1 MRKRN
6 IAFFSAHRRNAMLCN
21 GQPPKTGAGAQSA
34 AQPPDSGFKPTHAGA
49 GRSRF
54 FRFRNFFLV
63 SCCQALWAISACAEQ
78 ESPTAS
84 RPQAPDASAASDSA
98 SDASGAAPDAP
109 SCAGGSQAKTN
120 GCVCG
125 AQMLPP
131 EEARFWQCVLP
142 QNGEIFR
149 PATENANRIDAEP
162 RQTEQNAPGTG
173 NDPSDAAGND
183 PGRNDPSDAS
193 GKNAP
198 SDGDLRRYACYRAA
212 GCYAGGKHY
221 PQGTVY
227 RDNAAW
233 CGAHRHP
240 GGNYACAWDE
250 NAQELVWICRGN
262 CQCGDIQVQI
272 ADGRVV
278 GGDLPFGYENFA
290 CDDAGGNAPAGYRAV
305 TGHEYC
311 ADLPMMKGQ
320 TCRNQTIFCGAH
332 SESMPYDSG
341 YVCRD
346 QKMICAE
353 AQCMCGSREI
363 SFRAECRNRQ
373 PFCQSAPY
381 PSFPGDGDY
390 ICSERGWMCVN
401 PAGCKSPATQV
412 SAFAVY
418 KNDIPM
424 CGSMPQ
430 YPHGADYIC
439 AEDTWI
445 CQNPKGCRF
454 EKQPSS
460 APCFAA
466 RGARACADFR
476 SMANTTQYKISY
488 TPNFGALYADSDGD
502 RLYSPEI
509 DGVFQY
515 ICKTPTP
522 CKCGKNACGQG
533 FSCASGAC
541 LCLDINVA
549 QSQSDQCMTHGDA
562 GIILRDAVPCGGTPQ
577 CRGACIGGKCMP
589 AKGLFV
595 HLTPIEHRRDLLE
608 TSSLCIDKSG
618 CSLADGRYLEFGQSL
633 SPIRDQDLWLFYAK
647 RYGWKSCLDDAL
659 ETDIFDIRG
668 NLRAIAQTPALYQ
681 CRIDP
686 DAEERRIFA
695 CKADI
700 CSCNGEICHNG
711 DICSPE
717 AGCVTPRG
725 EKRKPPMCA
734 GHALMYGQTCIDGN
748 VFCIDPASPDPIPA
762 PKSWDPEAKKPTFR
776 CTSLAHG
783 KRGWFASSPDAQCG
797 SKAYGADYECIG
809 ETPKCG
815 GAPYPGPGYAC
826 KSGGDADRNPLWV
839 CSSPGGC
846 ACGSSKTCPQS
857 AACQNDQC
865 ICGGISLGDAA
876 QWQCEDGKWTCAQD
890 RGCRADRLICPV
902 GAEFGDNSCICAGMP
917 MPQNA
922 RCQSDRWICGDG
934 GGCDCNGITIPNGDY
949 CAPARF
955 SAADKT
961 IPAKDYQKNAKRFM
975 CGSRQCPAYTAC
987 YNGQCLFQAAQQRL
1001 KTPSEYKSVRGYPR
1015 CAKRSGCECADNACK
1030 LGEYCVDNQCA
1041 KSPIYGLCRGVRV
1054 PVVQINAR
1062 QRRRAISHAD
1072 DTAIV
1077 WKSLFER
1084 IPEIAGAAATALQT
1098 ATPDDRTPSDAPDF
1112 FQTYSDPNNFDLAC
1126 LTMPDPTDIEDYA
1139 YWVATS
1145 ESLDWDAPDEPVP
1158 QELAEF
1164 DEKSPFVYSNDPE
1177 LRKKSDDYIRFMDEY
1192 SSLQTIALSTEPIG
1206 WVCAKNTCK
1215 CGGITCRKDEKCAIS
1230 DGKHICS
1237 AAVFSPVL
1245 DENSFLQTT
1254 PFKTPDAPAPGDAI
1268 DIESENM
1275 ADKPYRRYVLCNDEK
1290 GCPCGSQTCL
1300 KYAACVDDRMC
1311 LNDCPDLPPALAQN
1325 ANPPQCIIP
1334 YRRRN
1339 CPGADGVDGEGNCR
1353 FMQKTWP
1360 PNVYVFHH
1368 ALGAQCAAQ
1377 TCPCGS
1383 AACSRDQWCSLQETC
1398 IDGN

>member
-1 MRKRN
+1 MRKRS
-6 IAFFSAHRRNAMLCN
+6 ISFFSALRRNAAQCRR
-21 GQPPKTGAGAQSA
+21 QSQTAGADAHSGA
-34 AQPPDSGFKPTHAGA
+34 LPRESDIKPPHDDARHRRSHGFHLLSIIFA
-49 GRSRF
+49 
-54 FRFRNFFLV
+54 
-63 SCCQALWAISACAEQ
+63 SCCLALPAISACAPQ
-78 ESPTAS
+78 DDPATS
-84 RPQAPDASAASDSA
+84 RPQTP
-98 SDASGAAPDAP
+98 DASGAADSVSDASDSGAAPDIP
-109 SCAGGSQAKTN
+109 DCGGGSQAKPI

-125 AQMLPP
+125 DQTLPP

-142 QNGEIFR
+142 QDGKIFR
-149 PATENANRIDAEP
+149 PAAENANRMQAEA
-162 RQTEQNAPGTG
+162 RQTEQNAPTAGSSNDPNG
-173 NDPSDAAGND
+173 GGGDPSD
-183 PGRNDPSDAS
+183 S
-193 GKNAP
+193 
-198 SDGDLRRYACYRAA
+198 GDLRRYACYRAS

-227 RDNAAW
+227 RGNDAW

-240 GGNYACAWDE
+240 GGNYACEWDE

-290 CDDAGGNAPAGYRAV
+290 CDDAGGNAPRGYRAV
-305 TGHEYC
+305 TGREYC

-341 YVCRD
+341 YICRD

-353 AQCMCGSREI
+353 AQCMCGSNEI

-373 PFCQSAPY
+373 AFCRNAPY

-401 PAGCKSPATQV
+401 HAGCKSPSTPV

-418 KNDIPM
+418 KNNM
-424 CGSMPQ
+424 AVCGQKPQ

-439 AEDTWI
+439 AENTWI

-466 RGARACADFR
+466 HGGRACADFR
-476 SMANTTQYKISY
+476 SISNTTQYRISY
-488 TPNFGALYADSDGD
+488 TPNLNALYPDSDD
-502 RLYSPEI
+502 NRPYSPEI
-509 DGVFQY
+509 DGEFRC
-515 ICKTPTP
+515 ICKTPDP

-541 LCLDINVA
+541 LCLDINSA

-577 CRGACIGGKCMP
+577 CRGACIGGKCVA

-595 HLTPIEHRRDLLE
+595 HLTPIERRRELLE

-618 CSLADGRYLEFGQSL
+618 CSLADGRYLEFGESL
-633 SPIRDQDLWLFYAK
+633 SPVRDKDLWLFYAK
-647 RYGWKSCLDDAL
+647 RYGWESCLADAL

-681 CRIDP
+681 CKIDP
-686 DAEERRIFA
+686 DADDRRIFA

-717 AGCVTPRG
+717 SGCLAPG
-725 EKRKPPMCA
+725 GAKRKPPMCA
-734 GHALMYGQTCIDGN
+734 GHPLMYGQTCIDGN
-748 VFCIDPASPDPIPA
+748 VFCIDPASPDPIPV
-762 PKSWDPEAKKPTFR
+762 PKSWNPDAKKPTFR
-776 CTSLAHG
+776 CKSLAHG
-783 KRGWFASSPDAQCG
+783 SRGWFASSPDAECG
-797 SKAYGADYECIG
+797 GKTYGADYECIA

-815 GAPYPGPGYAC
+815 GAPYPGPGYLC
-826 KSGGDADRNPLWV
+826 KSGGAAARNPRWV
-839 CSSPGGC
+839 CNSPGGC
-846 ACGSSKTCPQS
+846 ACGASQTCPQS
-857 AACQNDQC
+857 AACRNDQC
-865 ICGGISLGDAA
+865 VCGDISLGDAA
-876 QWQCEDGKWTCAQD
+876 DWQCKDGKWTCAQNK
-890 RGCRADRLICPV
+890 GCRADRIVCPV
-902 GAEFGDNSCICAGMP
+902 NSEYGENSCICAGMP

-922 RCQSDRWICGDG
+922 RCQSDRWICAG
-934 GGCDCNGITIPNGDY
+934 GEGCECNGITIPNGDY
-949 CAPARF
+949 CAPDRF

-961 IPAKDYQKNAKRFM
+961 ISAKDYQKNARRFM
-975 CGSRQCPAYTAC
+975 CGSLQCPAYTAC
-987 YNGQCLFQAAQQRL
+987 YNGQCLFQSVRQRL
-1001 KTPSEYKSVRGYPR
+1001 KTPSEYKSVRGFPR
-1015 CAKRSGCECADNACK
+1015 CAKRSGCECAGNLCK
-1030 LGEYCVDNQCA
+1030 LGEFCIDNRCA
-1041 KSPIYGLCRGVRV
+1041 KSPIYGMCRGVRV

-1062 QRRRAISHAD
+1062 QRRREISHAD

-1084 IPEIAGAAATALQT
+1084 MPGLPEHIWAGAPALQPP
-1098 ATPDDRTPSDAPDF
+1098 ARGDRSMSDAPDF
-1112 FQTYSDPNNFDLAC
+1112 FRTYADPNNFDLAC

-1139 YWVATS
+1139 YWTAMS
-1145 ESLDWDAPDEPVP
+1145 ESLAWDSPDEPVP

-1177 LRKKSDDYIRFMDEY
+1177 LRKKSEDYIRFMDEY
-1192 SSLQTIALSTEPIG
+1192 SSLQTIALSSEPIG

-1230 DGKHICS
+1230 AGKHTCS
-1237 AAVFSPVL
+1237 PAVYSPDL

-1254 PFKTPDAPAPGDAI
+1254 PFKTPDAPSPGDAI
-1268 DIESENM
+1268 DLESENM

-1290 GCPCGSQTCL
+1290 GCPCGAKTCL
-1300 KYAACVDDRMC
+1300 KDAACVDDRMC
-1311 LNDCPDLPPALAQN
+1311 LNDCPDLPPALAQD

-1339 CPGADGVDGEGNCR
+1339 CLGADGVDGEGNCR
-1353 FMQKTWP
+1353 FMQKTWL
-1360 PNVYVFHH
+1360 PNAYVFHH
-1368 ALGAQCAAQ
+1368 ALGAQCAALS
-1377 TCPCGS
+1377 CPCGS
-1383 AACSRDQWCSLQETC
+1383 ASCSRGQWCSRQETC
-1398 IDGN
+1398 IEGN